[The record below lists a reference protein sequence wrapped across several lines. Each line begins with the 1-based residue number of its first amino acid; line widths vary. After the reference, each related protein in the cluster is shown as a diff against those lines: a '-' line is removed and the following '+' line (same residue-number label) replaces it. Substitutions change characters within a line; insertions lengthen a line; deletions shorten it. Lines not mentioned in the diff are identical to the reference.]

1 MVVIRLIGECWVAVV
16 LWPIGVPAILVVDV
30 ALGLVV
36 SLLRS
41 VLLAIE
47 RVTRVEI
54 ALVARVGWLWA
65 PWPRR
70 TSGHEWGDKESRFE
84 RSCSGTDESRLGLG
98 QARMKN
104 ETGVA
109 FVVDVEAGDD
119 VDGGELVVVDGVLL
133 R

>member
-1 MVVIRLIGECWVAVV
+1 MIEGWIAVV
-16 LWPIGVPAILVVDV
+16 LWSKGVPTVLVVDI

-36 SLLRS
+36 FLLGG

-47 RVTRVEI
+47 RVARVEI
-54 ALVARVGWLWA
+54 ALVTRICWLGP